1 MGNRF
6 GFKNTDSS
14 DSLFTKT
21 TNFENNT
28 LNSINGATALK
39 LDQEV
44 ETVQQNQN
52 LEEEPYINKSS
63 DVLPDGVSIE
73 SASYIENNV
82 INDLN
87 LSNNEKILDEAS
99 NVAEEDNAP
108 KLFNEI
114 KSSEESIDQ
123 NQDNYEDRENLFDTE
138 DKSEED
144 EFEIPAFLRKQK
156 F

>member
-1 MGNRF
+1 M
-6 GFKNTDSS
+6 
-14 DSLFTKT
+14 
-21 TNFENNT
+21 
-28 LNSINGATALK
+28 
-39 LDQEV
+39 
-44 ETVQQNQN
+44 
-52 LEEEPYINKSS
+52 
-63 DVLPDGVSIE
+63 
-73 SASYIENNV
+73 
-82 INDLN
+82 N

-144 EFEIPAFLRKQK
+144 EFEIPPS
-156 F
+156 

>member
-1 MGNRF
+1 M
-6 GFKNTDSS
+6 
-14 DSLFTKT
+14 
-21 TNFENNT
+21 
-28 LNSINGATALK
+28 
-39 LDQEV
+39 
-44 ETVQQNQN
+44 
-52 LEEEPYINKSS
+52 
-63 DVLPDGVSIE
+63 
-73 SASYIENNV
+73 
-82 INDLN
+82 N

-99 NVAEEDNAP
+99 NVAEEDNTP

-114 KSSEESIDQ
+114 KSSEETIDQ